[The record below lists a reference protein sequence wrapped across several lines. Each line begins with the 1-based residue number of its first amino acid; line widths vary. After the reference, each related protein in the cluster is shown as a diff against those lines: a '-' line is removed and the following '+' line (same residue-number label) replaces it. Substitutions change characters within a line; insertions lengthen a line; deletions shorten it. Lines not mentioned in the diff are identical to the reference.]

1 MQNRTTEDH
10 FRITCYYNKVVAE
23 MRSRFEG
30 NDQKVLCALADVLFS
45 SSPTNANIKFVS
57 EFYDVDSELLSS
69 EKAIFENLDADD
81 LCAQGNSAATMVKN
95 MYQNGVH
102 EVLPVAYKVFR
113 CSDHDPGN
121 ILLCWE
127 VVQCPSPHENLS
139 SKHNGPRTFKSIA
152 LVNIERALA
161 NKTLKD
167 DMQRIIDNFGERHN
181 RSSFFLKHWIP
192 D

>member
-10 FRITCYYNKVVAE
+10 FRITCYYASLDKVVAE

-30 NDQKVLCALADVLFS
+30 NDQKVLCALADVVFS

-57 EFYDVDSELLSS
+57 EFYDVDS

-102 EVLPVAYKVFR
+102 EVLPVAYKVLQF
-113 CSDHDPGN
+113 
-121 ILLCWE
+121 W
-127 VVQCPSPHENLS
+127 
-139 SKHNGPRTFKSIA
+139 PRS
-152 LVNIERALA
+152 R
-161 NKTLKD
+161 
-167 DMQRIIDNFGERHN
+167 
-181 RSSFFLKHWIP
+181 
-192 D
+192 

>member
-1 MQNRTTEDH
+1 MNDAMQNRTTEDH

-81 LCAQGNSAATMVKN
+81 LCAQGNSAATMVKT

-102 EVLPVAYKVFR
+102 EVLPVAYKVFTILATIPATS
-113 CSDHDPGN
+113 CSAERSFSALRRMKTYLRSTMGQER
-121 ILLCWE
+121 LKAS
-127 VVQCPSPHENLS
+127 PSLTSRELW
-139 SKHNGPRTFKSIA
+139 RT
-152 LVNIERALA
+152 R
-161 NKTLKD
+161 
-167 DMQRIIDNFGERHN
+167 
-181 RSSFFLKHWIP
+181 RSRTICKG
-192 D
+192 

>member
-1 MQNRTTEDH
+1 MQRYQEPNLRASFRRLSMKLQKWMMQCKTEQQKTISVSPATT
-10 FRITCYYNKVVAE
+10 TKL
-23 MRSRFEG
+23 SRKW
-30 NDQKVLCALADVLFS
+30 DQDLKAMIKKCCVHLQMFS
-45 SSPTNANIKFVS
+45 SAVLQPIANIKFVS

-139 SKHNGPRTFKSIA
+139 SKHNGPRTFK
-152 LVNIERALA
+152 
-161 NKTLKD
+161 
-167 DMQRIIDNFGERHN
+167 QHRH
-181 RSSFFLKHWIP
+181 R
-192 D
+192 

>member
-1 MQNRTTEDH
+1 M
-10 FRITCYYNKVVAE
+10 
-23 MRSRFEG
+23 
-30 NDQKVLCALADVLFS
+30 FS
-45 SSPTNANIKFVS
+45 SAVLQPIANIKFVS

-121 ILLCWE
+121 ILLC
-127 VVQCPSPHENLS
+127 
-139 SKHNGPRTFKSIA
+139 
-152 LVNIERALA
+152 
-161 NKTLKD
+161 
-167 DMQRIIDNFGERHN
+167 
-181 RSSFFLKHWIP
+181 
-192 D
+192 

>member
-1 MQNRTTEDH
+1 MKAMIKKCCVHLQ
-10 FRITCYYNKVVAE
+10 
-23 MRSRFEG
+23 M
-30 NDQKVLCALADVLFS
+30 FS
-45 SSPTNANIKFVS
+45 SAVLQPIANIKFVS

-121 ILLCWE
+121 ILLC
-127 VVQCPSPHENLS
+127 
-139 SKHNGPRTFKSIA
+139 
-152 LVNIERALA
+152 
-161 NKTLKD
+161 
-167 DMQRIIDNFGERHN
+167 
-181 RSSFFLKHWIP
+181 
-192 D
+192 